1 MCCVV
6 TGDGC
11 RHWERHCGAM
21 ESRAQW
27 AAKLLQEFQR
37 RMEDLGI
44 PGPHSEPNVSAK
56 DSPAK
61 KIKDGESLPNFSP
74 ERTPTS
80 RRTSA
85 AAPSSGTPLKRLRS
99 SCMVIRVDDLDIHQV

>member
-1 MCCVV
+1 MTYAVCDN

-37 RMEDLGI
+37 KVEDLGI
-44 PGPHSEPNVSAK
+44 PGPHTEPNVSAK

-61 KIKDGESLPNFSP
+61 KVKGKLSL
-74 ERTPTS
+74 TVY
-80 RRTSA
+80 
-85 AAPSSGTPLKRLRS
+85 PSQ
-99 SCMVIRVDDLDIHQV
+99 IQ

>member
-1 MCCVV
+1 MLCC

-37 RMEDLGI
+37 RVEDLGI

-61 KIKDGESLPNFSP
+61 KIKGKRSLNVY
-74 ERTPTS
+74 TS
-80 RRTSA
+80 R
-85 AAPSSGTPLKRLRS
+85 
-99 SCMVIRVDDLDIHQV
+99 IQQ